1 MLNNY
6 KNSLDFLI
14 NKGNHIPFFL
24 PRILPSKLM
33 TNINKKSL
41 QGNILSFDFGEKRV
55 GVAIGNNITN
65 NVHPLKTI
73 ETPKKIERYKKIESL
88 LTIWKPIKLV
98 IGYPLNDDGSE
109 SRMSLLARKFGE
121 KLKNKFNI
129 AVYFVDERF
138 SSSEAEI
145 KLKTLEKNLRK
156 RKHII
161 DQVAAMIILDSF
173 FENDN

>member
-1 MLNNY
+1 
-6 KNSLDFLI
+6 
-14 NKGNHIPFFL
+14 
-24 PRILPSKLM
+24 M

-65 NVHPLKTI
+65 NVHPLETI

-109 SRMSLLARKFGE
+109 SRMSLLARNLE
-121 KLKNKFNI
+121 K
-129 AVYFVDERF
+129 
-138 SSSEAEI
+138 S
-145 KLKTLEKNLRK
+145 LKTSSILQYILLMKDLALLKPKLNLR
-156 RKHII
+156 
-161 DQVAAMIILDSF
+161 L
-173 FENDN
+173 